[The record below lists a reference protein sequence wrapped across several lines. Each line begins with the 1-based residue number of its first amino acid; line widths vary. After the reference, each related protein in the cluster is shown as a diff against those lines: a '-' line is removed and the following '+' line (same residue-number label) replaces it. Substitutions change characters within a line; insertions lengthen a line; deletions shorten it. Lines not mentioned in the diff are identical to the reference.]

1 MARISFKQFRTVFAL
16 IVLSSFLIS
25 CSTQATGKYYGVT
38 KAPENQVLRYISG
51 SEPESLDPQVP
62 TGQPEARVL
71 MAIYD
76 GLVEYE
82 PKTMEAIPAIAES
95 WEVSPDGTEFL
106 FHLRKNATFS
116 NGEKITAKDFVYT
129 FRRGLSPE
137 LAAQNAYLAYYIKYG
152 EAYNSGKV
160 FVTRPDGSFVFDKDL
175 AEEKPEA
182 GNGEPAA
189 QPQEKK
195 EPAENNVKEEKV
207 ESLGT
212 DTEFH
217 KFINSPQRL
226 AVSGD
231 PFALAN
237 EIKQNEKL
245 KPYFSFGKADI
256 KNAPEFVKKV
266 QTSNDGFSKF
276 LQQKLDANVLAAC
289 ANACDDGAKQRLADA
304 LNSLA
309 ENENFN
315 KPEIASAEN
324 LPPASQKILKSFDKK
339 NADIE
344 KANAAI
350 DEEAAQ
356 LEKPEEKEKKLK
368 DKKKPI
374 EKLFYVNRFLLSDYY
389 KDSLESARVTEV
401 KGENIGVEA
410 IDDHTFRLKLYQPAP
425 FFMGLLG
432 HQFFRVVHQPTIE
445 KFGIDWT
452 RPENIVT
459 SGAFKLLERK
469 PYDKVVVEKDP
480 TYWDAANVRLNRIE
494 FYPLEESTTMMN
506 LYKSGYVD
514 AMYNH
519 VPPADWNEVI
529 KQYKD
534 EYLNFP
540 EVAIEY
546 YTYSVKKGAV
556 KDQKIRE
563 AIALAIDRDALAKYR
578 KTTKPLV
585 DFTPEGIFP
594 KYEIA
599 REKVYTEKLK
609 AQGSSLEQWKARKF
623 DPERAR
629 KLLAEAGF
637 PVQKNGDRYSC
648 PTFPSGDIEL
658 TYNTAESNKNIAEF
672 IQAQWKQNLGIEV
685 PLKNMEWKTF
695 LTVRKKVEYT
705 GMARAGWVGDYMDPY
720 TFLNLFYSENNDSST
735 GWYDPKF
742 DKMLDDANK
751 TTDEMK
757 RFEKLAEAE
766 FFLMQNQPVIP
777 LQTQATNWIKKPYVK
792 GLYPNPGT
800 LHAWKFV
807 YIENDPN
814 KWDTDV
820 ENIMKN
826 KDPWVEEQLAR
837 LIKTQKDFTDSKKVS
852 TTEKTNTA
860 NAE

>member
-1 MARISFKQFRTVFAL
+1 MARVSFKQFRTIFAL

-25 CSTQATGKYYGVT
+25 CSTQATSRYYGVT
-38 KAPENQVLRYISG
+38 KAPDNQTLRYISG

-71 MAIYD
+71 MAMFD

-95 WEVSPDGTEFL
+95 WEISPDGTEFL
-106 FHLRKNATFS
+106 FNLRKNATFS

-152 EAYNSGKV
+152 EAYNSGKA
-160 FVTRPDGSFVFDKDL
+160 FVKNADGTFLLEKDL
-175 AEEKPEA
+175 EEEKPAEEVKA
-182 GNGEPAA
+182 QTTTEKTATPTEEPAKEVEN
-189 QPQEKK
+189 PLDTEKAVK
-195 EPAENNVKEEKV
+195 PESFGAE
-207 ESLGT
+207 
-212 DTEFH
+212 TEFH
-217 KFINSPQRL
+217 KTINQPMRL
-226 AVSGD
+226 TVPGD
-231 PFALAN
+231 EKSRAKAFEKDAKLKALVEGKEFV
-237 EIKQNEKL
+237 EIK
-245 KPYFSFGKADI
+245 
-256 KNAPEFVKKV
+256 
-266 QTSNDGFSKF
+266 
-276 LQQKLDANVLAAC
+276 
-289 ANACDDGAKQRLADA
+289 
-304 LNSLA
+304 
-309 ENENFN
+309 
-315 KPEIASAEN
+315 
-324 LPPASQKILKSFDKK
+324 
-339 NADIE
+339 
-344 KANAAI
+344 
-350 DEEAAQ
+350 
-356 LEKPEEKEKKLK
+356 
-368 DKKKPI
+368 
-374 EKLFYVNRFLLSDYY
+374 
-389 KDSLESARVTEV
+389 
-401 KGENIGVEA
+401 GEDIGVEA
-410 IDDHTFRLKLYQPAP
+410 VDDYTFRLKLYQPAP

-445 KFGIDWT
+445 KFKVDWT

-459 SGAFKLLERK
+459 SGAFKLIERR

-494 FYPLEESTTMMN
+494 FFPLEEATTMMN
-506 LYKSGYVD
+506 LYKAGYVD

-519 VPPADWNEVI
+519 TPPADWNAVI

-546 YTYSVKKGAV
+546 YTYSVKKGPI
-556 KDQKIRE
+556 KDPKIRE
-563 AIALAIDRDALAKYR
+563 AFALAIDRNALSTYR

-599 REKVYTEKLK
+599 RQKVYTEKLK
-609 AQGSSLEQWKARKF
+609 AQGSSLEEWKARVF
-623 DPERAR
+623 DPEKAR
-629 KLLAEAGF
+629 KILTDLGY

-648 PTFPSGDIEL
+648 PTFPAAEVSL
-658 TYNTAESNKNIAEF
+658 TYNTAESNKNVAEF
-672 IQAQWKQNLGIEV
+672 IQAQWKQNLGVEV

-695 LTVRKKVEYT
+695 LTVRKKVDYV

-720 TFLNLFYSENNDSST
+720 TFLNLFYGQNNDSST
-735 GWYDPKF
+735 GWFDPKF
-742 DKMLDDANK
+742 DKMLDDANRQI
-751 TTDEMK
+751 DPMK

-766 FFLMQNQPVIP
+766 FFLMQQQPVIP

-807 YIENDPN
+807 YIENDQS
-814 KWDTDV
+814 KWDENVD
-820 ENIMKN
+820 NIMTN
-826 KDPWVEEQLAR
+826 KDPWVEQQLSR
-837 LIKTQKDFTDSKKVS
+837 LMKTQDDMTNSKKAS